1 MPARPQSDSGRQWII
16 DLVRDLF
23 DPTPKDWP
31 RHRGWDDGAEDIAD
45 AVLANW
51 PLLSRPAPDPRQVSV
66 ELAYGLLWLA
76 DMQASGNR
84 CIRLA
89 RLALIGHLDGEGKR
103 RGLKAAQDL
112 LAVAAAADP
121 ERPIEPTVGPVTAQA
136 VFCSQVRLDGDCTYC
151 GTAAG
156 EPCGYELGP
165 KPRTNPRTHVGIMA
179 NGLNGKE
186 I

>member
-1 MPARPQSDSGRQWII
+1 MPARPQSDNGRQWII
-16 DLVRDLF
+16 ELVRNQF
-23 DPTPKDWP
+23 DKAPDHY
-31 RHRGWDDGAEDIAD
+31 RLGDHWDDGAEGIAD
-45 AVLANW
+45 AILANW
-51 PLLSRPAPDPRQVSV
+51 PLLSPPLEVSRLAVSV

-84 CIRLA
+84 CTRLA

-121 ERPIEPTVGPVTAQA
+121 VSPVVAT
-136 VFCSQVRLDGDCTYC
+136 FCNQVRLDGHCMRC
-151 GTAAG
+151 GAVEG
-156 EPCGYELGP
+156 ELCKYEAREN
-165 KPRTNPRTHVGIMA
+165 PRTNPRTHLGIMA